1 MNTQIVVPIEKNQ
14 KGVLYNTV
22 QTAGYISGKFHIL
35 DPLKAVAGVRVSNWE
50 YEAADGKG
58 NREFKNEITPYFGLI
73 YDVARDYSAYVS
85 YTSIF
90 KPQNRK
96 DVSGNYLDPIGG
108 KSYEMGLKGE
118 YLDGK
123 LNAALSIFR
132 IEQDNVAE
140 QLYDSQGKEVKVKDS
155 NGVDT
160 AENAYFA
167 AEGVTSK
174 GVELNIDG
182 ELNENWG
189 LSFGV
194 ANFDAK
200 DAKGVDYNSTSSR
213 TTADLFVKYKNE
225 AWYAGAGLNYFSKIY
240 SVHDKFHRTL
250 ILSGFCLL
258 KIAKISLNSSFFP
271 KPIKR

>member
-1 MNTQIVVPIEKNQ
+1 MLFADLKHTLFNDVSLNVSYLYRQEDSSSNLLYTTGQVNKETNKLPVYNKTTKKYNVSVYADDELTDENNVDVYIAAPFTLAGRVQEVVIGGAWNKSELKKNNFGGSYYTGGNVLNVDTLNFNDMNTQIVVPIEKNQ
-14 KGVLYNTV
+14 KGVLNNTV

-96 DVSGNYLDPIGG
+96 DVSGNYLDPIDG

-132 IEQDNVAE
+132 IEQA
-140 QLYDSQGKEVKVKDS
+140 L
-155 NGVDT
+155 
-160 AENAYFA
+160 
-167 AEGVTSK
+167 
-174 GVELNIDG
+174 LH
-182 ELNENWG
+182 
-189 LSFGV
+189 
-194 ANFDAK
+194 
-200 DAKGVDYNSTSSR
+200 
-213 TTADLFVKYKNE
+213 KYV
-225 AWYAGAGLNYFSKIY
+225 SI
-240 SVHDKFHRTL
+240 
-250 ILSGFCLL
+250 
-258 KIAKISLNSSFFP
+258 
-271 KPIKR
+271 